1 MESYSL
7 HIEYRANYVILICI
21 ILTFLNPGKKDKS
34 VLPLIQPSSIPLF
47 QLYHFQ
53 TGSYLFHD
61 IIRHAPD
68 KMRAGS
74 VDMAGIEKIWH
85 GYGVVALPR

>member
-21 ILTFLNPGKKDKS
+21 ILTFLSPGKKRQICTASNPAFKHS
-34 VLPLIQPSSIPLF
+34 PLSTVSLPNR
-47 QLYHFQ
+47 
-53 TGSYLFHD
+53 YLFHD